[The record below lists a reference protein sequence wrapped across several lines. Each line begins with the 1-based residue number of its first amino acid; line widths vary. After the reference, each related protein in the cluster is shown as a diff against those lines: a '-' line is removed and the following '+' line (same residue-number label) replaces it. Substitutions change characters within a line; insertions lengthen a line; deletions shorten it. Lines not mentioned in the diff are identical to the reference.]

1 MPWWRG
7 LDVGCPFL
15 VGGGWCVAPCSVG
28 VMRKKSDMADG
39 FVPWTGHVLK
49 MYRKEIWENL
59 LFSVALGILIA
70 PCALMVVVVPIK
82 AIHLWVTGESLP
94 ELPYPNFLMVGTLY
108 GMVSV
113 FVVMSFSKHFI
124 RSVRDTVKSIRVR
137 NVIQEHIEKGNPVT
151 ALRVAVAHWACAME
165 GPDGRATVNEFLDG
179 LEYMDEGELVGKI

>member
-1 MPWWRG
+1 MMKHMKNK
-7 LDVGCPFL
+7 
-15 VGGGWCVAPCSVG
+15 SG
-28 VMRKKSDMADG
+28 VSSRLG
-39 FVPWTGHVLK
+39 PWTGHVLR

-59 LFSVALGILIA
+59 LFSIALGILIV

-82 AIHLWVTGESLP
+82 AIYLWLTGDSLP

-124 RSVRDTVKSIRVR
+124 RSIKDTVVSIRVR
-137 NVIQEHIEKGNPVT
+137 NVIREHIKKGNPVT

-165 GPDGRATVNEFLDG
+165 GLMDGRATVNEFLEG
-179 LEYMDEGELVGKI
+179 LEYMDEGELVGKV

>member
-1 MPWWRG
+1 MHKKTAACTLSLLLRQCM
-7 LDVGCPFL
+7 VGYMRNNS
-15 VGGGWCVAPCSVG
+15 GAPSKLG
-28 VMRKKSDMADG
+28 
-39 FVPWTGHVLK
+39 PWTGHVLK

-59 LFSVALGILIA
+59 LISLALGILVT

-82 AIHLWVTGESLP
+82 AVYLWVSGESLP

-124 RSVRDTVKSIRVR
+124 RSVRDTVKSINVR
-137 NVIQEHIEKGNPVT
+137 KTIREHIEKGNPVT
-151 ALRVAVAHWACAME
+151 ALRIAVAHWACAME